1 MRAKGMIR
9 MHMRWSPGRQKG
21 QDVSEGRGEVESQL
35 IGSVETVGRG
45 RGVRW

>member
-21 QDVSEGRGEVESQL
+21 QDVSEGRGELESQL
-35 IGSVETVGRG
+35 IGLAETVPGGGR
-45 RGVRW
+45 W